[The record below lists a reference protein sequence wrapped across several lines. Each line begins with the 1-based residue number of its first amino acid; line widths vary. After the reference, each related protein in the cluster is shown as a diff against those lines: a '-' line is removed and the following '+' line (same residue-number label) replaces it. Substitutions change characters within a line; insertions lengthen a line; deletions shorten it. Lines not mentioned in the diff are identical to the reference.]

1 MATSIGVVSQVVGE
15 VFAVAGDG
23 TRRPLVEGD
32 RVFAGEQLVT
42 GAAGAV
48 AVNLGNGQQLTL
60 GRDSSVNLTVQ
71 MLAQNPDNTVGAQ
84 DAAPVA
90 PSAND
95 LTDVEQLQA
104 AIEAGADPTMAGEA
118 TAAGPGAGGGAGGVG
133 GGHSFVLLDAVG
145 GAIDPVIG
153 FPTAGFNTPVEFP
166 DPDPVFTDDPQPF
179 VDGIPTGGTASNAVD
194 EDGLPDGIAGGVNDA
209 AGEDVEVSGSLGYS
223 FGPDGIGSFAWSTA
237 GLDDLGVTSG
247 GMPLTYTVSDDGLTL
262 TAFAGDSVVFT
273 LQVTNIATGEYTFTL
288 EAPIDHAAPSEGGS
302 DENDLD
308 FPFGYTITDGNG
320 TPASGSL
327 TLTVND
333 DSPAQQE
340 GERPVVRELVHE
352 DALADGNGEDTD
364 PAQTTTVSAPA
375 GTLSALVNFGADG
388 PGGISLSGSEAAL
401 QSLYD
406 LGLTSGEVDLEY
418 SVVVDPETGVSTLT
432 AMAGD
437 APIFTLEVSPDGSYT
452 FTLEGKIDH
461 PEDDGVDSET
471 LGDSSIALDFS
482 ALLVATDYDGDTLEG
497 GFGEG
502 SFVIDIE
509 DDVPVQ
515 TGSAGDRPVVH
526 GLVHEDALDDGNGED
541 TDPAQTLVAEGGPG
555 SLDALVSFG
564 ADGRG
569 GFALSTDTGTLEAL
583 LLESGGVPLVY
594 SVVVDEV
601 TGIST
606 LTATAG
612 EGGAPVFTL
621 EVNTDGSYT
630 FTLEGKI
637 DHPEGDGVDGETLGD
652 SSLALDFSGLL
663 IATDGDGDPLA
674 DGFDEG
680 TFVIDIEDDVPVQTG
695 GAGDRPVVTGLV
707 HEDALGDGNGE
718 DTDPAQTLVVEGGP
732 GTLDALVS
740 FGADGRGG
748 FALSADTGTLEALL
762 LESGGVPL
770 VYTVVVDEVSG
781 ISTLTATAGEGGAPV
796 FTLEVNTDGS
806 YTFTLE
812 GKIDHPEDDGVDS
825 ETLGDSSLALDFSG
839 MLIATDGDG
848 DPILDGFDEGT
859 FVIDIEDDVPV
870 QSGTPGDRPVVT
882 GLVHEDAL
890 GTGNGESGNVPTQT
904 LVATGGIGALDA
916 LVSFGADGRGSFE
929 LSEDTS
935 SLEGL
940 NLESGGVP
948 LVYSVVVDPDTGIST
963 LTATA
968 GVDGPEIFIL
978 EVNADGSY
986 TFTLE
991 GKIDHP
997 EGNGVDSETLG
1008 DSSLALDFSGLLIAK
1023 DGDGDPLADAFEPGS
1038 FVIDIEDDVPVQ
1050 AGEEGDRPV
1059 VRGLVHEDAL
1069 GMGNGESGNVPTQ
1082 TLIATGGAGALDALV
1097 SFGAD
1102 GKGGFALSADTGTLE
1117 AQQLQSNQVD
1127 LEYDVVVD
1135 DITGVSTLTATAGGA
1150 DIFTLVVNPDGSYTF
1165 TLKGPIDHPLDNSD
1179 DSETLGALG
1188 IDFSGLLIATDGDGD
1203 PLADPLEAGSF
1214 VIDIE
1219 DDVPVACDE
1228 TVKPILDDEG
1238 LDGGI
1243 NGGLGDT
1250 NGAATTATG
1259 TLNFSAGADGQQ
1271 SFELTGPDT
1280 LGNEAVTSTWDPD
1293 TNMLTITSAEG
1304 RGDLMTVQVDPETG
1318 DYTVSLL
1325 QALRH
1330 EEGGHENNIHLNI
1343 GYTVTDGD
1351 GDSASATIRVN
1362 IDDDTPTISQSDVSD
1377 KSYVTFKGSDA
1388 GYANSY
1394 GYYVKGPDGAP
1405 VSGKVLWA
1413 NVLDLDIGD
1422 QASLDGLNPED
1433 VGFFIIPD
1441 GAENDGLSDGAE
1453 LTFEFDGGKWHA
1465 VLDGVRLEGAD
1476 GANVLFSDATLNPG
1490 GAHLQDTDHPGNQNW
1505 EDKTDTSDFDYNDVS
1520 ISVTWGGQLQVDE
1533 SDFDVDASRDFSGV
1547 FNVDAGADG
1556 QRSLEYE
1563 LTLKGSEDG
1572 PVDSGLIDT
1581 ETGESVFL
1589 SLVGTST
1596 IEGRNESGE
1605 LVFTVSVDDA
1615 GVVTLDQLRAL
1626 KHPSTD
1632 PDEPI
1637 GLDAKLI
1644 GLKATVTDNDG
1655 DTASSTLDLGKLISF
1670 KDDGPTAED
1679 DTPDALV
1686 EGESANVVSGNVLD
1700 NDSAGADGGKAFVGW
1715 NGSPANTAAIAEL
1728 SKYGTLV
1735 LNPATGEYS
1744 FTLNNDDPDTL
1755 GLAEG
1760 ETVSERVQYT
1770 MKDADGDI
1778 STAYLTI
1785 SITGTNNGIT
1795 LEGLDVNGGEVT
1807 VDEQHLPNGSAPD
1820 DGALTQTGS
1829 FSFESPDGLD
1839 TLTIDGVAFT
1849 FAQLQGAT
1857 EGAPLVIES
1866 AGGVLNITGFTGTA
1880 SGGTVSYAYTLE
1892 NAVGHDAVQGP
1903 NTLTEQF
1910 EVVVTDRDGDSAT
1923 GTIDV
1928 NIVDDVP
1935 DAKDNK
1941 VCIEGTGLPP
1951 YNLTLVLDSSGSM
1964 DDIVKADLDGNGT
1977 PENVT
1982 RLDVAKAALVN
1993 LINSYIALGVP
2004 LNFKVIDFDSSARLV
2019 YEGTDPAAAKAAIN
2033 AMTEGGN
2040 TNYDAAL
2047 DLARD
2052 ELEQDLANSDLD
2064 DYENRLYFLSDGE
2077 PYPSGNGA
2085 PASWQDFVDDKDID
2099 VITVGIQIPTGGNA
2113 ENALEAVGNDGD
2125 SVIVVTDPNQLSA
2138 TLDDTVP
2145 DGVTGNVISDVGT
2158 EGADV
2163 AGADGA
2169 LSVISVTYLDADGNS
2184 QTVDVPAGGTT
2195 GPLET
2200 FLGGTLTMSS
2210 DGTYTYQA
2218 PANVTGDSE
2227 DVFTYTVK
2235 DADGDTDSANL
2246 TICIK
2251 DSVPVAKDNEAS
2263 VVESGLPPFN
2273 LTLVLDSSGS
2283 MDDIVKADLDGDGKK
2298 EDVTRLDVAKVAL
2311 VNLINSYIALGVPL
2325 NFKVIDFD
2333 SGARLVY
2340 EGTDPV
2346 AAKNAIDG
2354 MAEGGN
2360 TSYSNAL
2367 ALARDEL
2374 EDDLDNP
2381 DLDDYENRLYFLS
2394 DGEPYPSGNGAPSG
2408 WQNFVDSNDI
2418 DVIAVG
2424 IQIPSNGT
2432 AATEL
2437 GKVGNAGDT
2446 VIVVQDP
2453 NELSATLGETVPDS
2467 LEGNVITD
2475 AGPDGV
2481 DDPGTDGP
2489 ISVVFVSYTDENG
2502 DEVTVGVPE
2511 GGSTGPLTTQLGGT
2525 LVIASD
2531 GSYTYSA
2538 PSSAPA
2544 GAVDVFRYTIA
2555 DRDGDTSSADLT
2567 ITIEDGG
2574 PVAKDD
2580 MAQAQEGYWTL
2591 SGNSTYTAQYAVHGG
2606 GPTTNVNIGDIDNA
2620 PNMGQ
2625 KSSQSS
2631 TFTVNANAGAPAQV
2645 IFSASTGNWNS
2656 ADRWDAELFR
2666 VGDSNPVAQLLN
2678 QTGNRSNASF
2688 DSITQSG
2695 QYYVKFT
2702 VRDNSG
2708 STSFPGN
2715 LSGRADLDITKLQYT
2730 NPLQN
2735 VSVTAPGVVWVAALM
2750 ASGNVLSNDNPG
2762 PDGGVSVTGVNGQD
2776 MEAGGLTLVG
2786 QYGTLY
2792 IAANGAYTYIPLT
2805 GDLPSG
2811 ASDSFTYDIVDADGS
2826 TDSAVLTVGIKDTQY
2841 SSTGTSGNNLV
2852 GGNEGNNS
2860 LDGLAGND
2868 VVYGGAGNDTLHGG
2882 NGNDNLM
2889 GGEGDDILYGGA
2901 NDDVLNG
2908 GAGND
2913 KLYGG
2918 AGNDWLIGGEGEDIF
2933 IWGAGETGI
2942 DVVADFQTGPN
2953 GDALDLSALLTG
2965 ENAGNLESYLT
2976 FSFGPSTT
2984 IVADSNGA
2992 SNGGNIQTI
3001 VLDGV
3006 DLGAVYGST
3015 NAGDVIAGM
3024 LNDGSL
3030 VVNA

>member
-48 AVNLGNGQQLTL
+48 AVNLENGQQLTV

-209 AGEDVEVSGSLGYS
+209 AGEDIEVSGSLGYS

-406 LGLTSGEVDLEY
+406 LGLTSGEVDLVY

-437 APIFTLEVSPDGSYT
+437 ATIFTLEVTPGGGYT

-461 PEDDGVDSET
+461 REGDGVDSET

-482 ALLVATDYDGDTLEG
+482 ALLVATDYDGDALEG

-509 DDVPVQ
+509 DDVPEQ
-515 TGSAGDRPVVH
+515 AGAPGDRPVINK
-526 GLVHEDALDDGNGED
+526 LVHEDALGTGNGED
-541 TDPAQTLVAEGGPG
+541 DADPEQVLVARGEVGTLD
-555 SLDALVSFG
+555 SLVNFG

-569 GFALSTDTGTLEAL
+569 GFELSTDTGTLEAL
-583 LLESGGVPLVY
+583 LLESGGVPLTY
-594 SVVVDEV
+594 TVVVDEA
-601 TGIST
+601 TGDST
-606 LTATAG
+606 LVATAG
-612 EGGAPVFTL
+612 PSEIFTL
-621 EVNTDGSYT
+621 VVNTDGSYT
-630 FTLEGKI
+630 FTLKGKI
-637 DHPEGDGVDGETLGD
+637 DHQEQDGIDSETLGD
-652 SSLALDFSGLL
+652 NSQSLDFSGML
-663 IATDGDGDPLA
+663 IAKDGDGDPIL
-674 DGFDEG
+674 DGFDDG
-680 TFVIDIEDDVPVQTG
+680 TFVIDIEDDVPVQVG
-695 GAGDRPVVTGLV
+695 VPGDRPVINKLV
-707 HEDALGDGNGE
+707 HEDALGTGNGE
-718 DTDPAQTLVVEGGP
+718 DDADPEQVLVARGEV
-732 GTLDALVS
+732 GTLDSLVN

-748 FALSADTGTLEALL
+748 FELSTDTGTLEALL

-770 VYTVVVDEVSG
+770 TYTVVVDEATG
-781 ISTLTATAGEGGAPV
+781 DSTLVATAGPSEI
-796 FTLEVNTDGS
+796 FTLVVNTDGS
-806 YTFTLE
+806 YTFTLK
-812 GKIDHPEDDGVDS
+812 GKIDHQEQDGIDS
-825 ETLGDSSLALDFSG
+825 ETLGDNSQSLDFSG
-839 MLIATDGDG
+839 ILIAKDGDG
-848 DPILDGFDEGT
+848 DPLLNGFDDGT

-870 QSGTPGDRPVVT
+870 QTGAPGDRPVI
-882 GLVHEDAL
+882 
-890 GTGNGESGNVPTQT
+890 N
-904 LVATGGIGALDA
+904 
-916 LVSFGADGRGSFE
+916 
-929 LSEDTS
+929 
-935 SLEGL
+935 
-940 NLESGGVP
+940 
-948 LVYSVVVDPDTGIST
+948 
-963 LTATA
+963 
-968 GVDGPEIFIL
+968 
-978 EVNADGSY
+978 
-986 TFTLE
+986 
-991 GKIDHP
+991 K
-997 EGNGVDSETLG
+997 
-1008 DSSLALDFSGLLIAK
+1008 
-1023 DGDGDPLADAFEPGS
+1023 
-1038 FVIDIEDDVPVQ
+1038 
-1050 AGEEGDRPV
+1050 
-1059 VRGLVHEDAL
+1059 LVHEDAL

-1102 GKGGFALSADTGTLE
+1102 GKGGFALSAETGTLE

-1250 NGAATTATG
+1250 NGAATTASG

-1280 LGNEAVTSTWDPD
+1280 LGTEAVTSTWDPD
-1293 TNMLTITSAEG
+1293 TNTLTISSAEG

-1330 EEGGHENNIHLNI
+1330 EEGSHENNIHLNI

-1362 IDDDTPTISQSDVSD
+1362 IDDDTPTISHSDVSD

-1394 GYYVKGPDGAP
+1394 GYYVKGLDGAP

-1422 QASLDGLNPED
+1422 KASLDGLNPED

-1556 QRSLEYE
+1556 QRSLEYD

-1572 PVDSGLIDT
+1572 PVDSGLIDS

-1795 LEGLDVNGGEVT
+1795 LEGLDINGGEVT

-1880 SGGTVSYAYTLE
+1880 SGGTVNYAYTLE

-1964 DDIVKADLDGNGT
+1964 DDIVSADLDGNGT

-1993 LINSYIALGVP
+1993 LINSYVALGVP

-2052 ELEQDLANSDLD
+2052 ELEDDLANSDLD

-2158 EGADV
+2158 DGADV

-2218 PANVTGDSE
+2218 PANVNGDSE

-2251 DSVPVAKDNEAS
+2251 DSVPLAKDNEAS

-2283 MDDIVKADLDGDGKK
+2283 MDDIVKADLDGDGVK
-2298 EDVTRLDVAKVAL
+2298 ENATRLDVAKVAL

-2333 SGARLVY
+2333 SSARLVY
-2340 EGTDPV
+2340 EGTDPA
-2346 AAKNAIDG
+2346 AAKAAINAMD
-2354 MAEGGN
+2354 EGGN
-2360 TSYSNAL
+2360 TNYDAAL
-2367 ALARDEL
+2367 DLARDEL
-2374 EDDLDNP
+2374 EDDLANP
-2381 DLDDYENRLYFLS
+2381 ALDDYENRLYFLS

-2475 AGPDGV
+2475 AGPEGV
-2481 DDPGTDGP
+2481 DEAGNDGP

-2511 GGSTGPLTTQLGGT
+2511 GGSTGPLTTELGGT

-2538 PSSAPA
+2538 PRNAPA
-2544 GAVDVFRYTIA
+2544 GAMDVFRYTIA
-2555 DRDGDTSSADLT
+2555 DRDGDTSSANLT

-2580 MAQAQEGYWTL
+2580 NVQAQEGYWTL
-2591 SGNSTYTAQYAVHGG
+2591 SGNSTYTAQYAVPGG
-2606 GPTTNVNIGDIDNA
+2606 GPTTNVNISDIDNA

-2631 TFTVNANAGAPAQV
+2631 TFTVNAHAGAPAQV

-2735 VSVTAPGVVWVAALM
+2735 VSVTVPGVVWVAALM
-2750 ASGNVLSNDNPG
+2750 ASGNVLSNDDPG
-2762 PDGGVSVTGVNGQD
+2762 PDGGLAVTGVNGQD

-2841 SSTGTSGNNLV
+2841 SSTGNSGNNLV
-2852 GGNEGNNS
+2852 GGNEGNNT

>member
-42 GAAGAV
+42 GAAGVV
-48 AVNLGNGQQLTL
+48 AVNLENGQQLTL
-60 GRDSSVNLTVQ
+60 GRDSSINLTVQ
-71 MLAQNPDNTVGAQ
+71 MLAQNPDNNAGAQ

-104 AIEAGADPTMAGEA
+104 AIEAGVDPTLAGEA

-133 GGHSFVLLDAVG
+133 GGHSFVMLDAVG

-153 FPTAGFNTPVEFP
+153 FPTAGLSTPVEFP
-166 DPDPVFTDDPQPF
+166 DADPIFTDDPQPF
-179 VDGIPTGGTASNAVD
+179 VDGVPTAGTASNAVD
-194 EDGLPDGIAGGVNDA
+194 EDGLPDGLAGGVNDA
-209 AGEDVEVSGSLGYS
+209 AGEDVQVSGSLGYS
-223 FGPDGIGSFAWSTA
+223 FGPDGIGSFAWSAT
-237 GLDDLGVTSG
+237 GLEALGVTSG

-273 LQVTNIATGEYTFTL
+273 LEVTNIATGEYTFTL

-308 FPFGYTITDGNG
+308 YSFSYTITDGNG
-320 TPASGSL
+320 TPATGSL
-327 TLTVND
+327 AITIDD
-333 DSPAQQE
+333 DSPALNE
-340 GERPVVRELVHE
+340 GERPLVRGLVHE
-352 DALADGNGEDTD
+352 DALGDGNGEDTD
-364 PAQTTTVSAPA
+364 PAQTTTWTRPD

-406 LGLTSGEVDLEY
+406 LGLTSGDVDLVY
-418 SVVVDPETGVSTLT
+418 SVVVDPGTGISTLT
-432 AMAGD
+432 ATAGVD
-437 APIFTLEVSPDGSYT
+437 GPTVFTLEVTAEGGFT
-452 FTLEGKIDH
+452 FSLEGKIDH
-461 PEDDGVDSET
+461 PEQDGVDSET
-471 LGDSSIALDFS
+471 LGDNSIALDFS
-482 ALLVATDYDGDTLEG
+482 ALLVATDYDGDALEG

-515 TGSAGDRPVVH
+515 SGGPGERPVVG
-526 GLVHEDALDDGNGED
+526 GLVHEDALTDGNGED
-541 TDPAQTLVAEGGPG
+541 TDPAQTLSVVGDVGA
-555 SLDALVSFG
+555 LDALVNFG

-569 GFALSTDTGTLEAL
+569 GFELSTDTSTLEAL

-594 SVVVDEV
+594 SVVVDGDV
-601 TGIST
+601 ST
-606 LTATAG
+606 LVATAG
-612 EGGAPVFTL
+612 DGGAEIFTL
-621 EVNTDGSYT
+621 VVNTDGSYS
-630 FTLEGKI
+630 FTLQGKI
-637 DHPEGDGVDGETLGD
+637 DHPE
-652 SSLALDFSGLL
+652 
-663 IATDGDGDPLA
+663 
-674 DGFDEG
+674 
-680 TFVIDIEDDVPVQTG
+680 Q
-695 GAGDRPVVTGLV
+695 
-707 HEDALGDGNGE
+707 
-718 DTDPAQTLVVEGGP
+718 
-732 GTLDALVS
+732 
-740 FGADGRGG
+740 
-748 FALSADTGTLEALL
+748 
-762 LESGGVPL
+762 
-770 VYTVVVDEVSG
+770 
-781 ISTLTATAGEGGAPV
+781 
-796 FTLEVNTDGS
+796 
-806 YTFTLE
+806 
-812 GKIDHPEDDGVDS
+812 DGVDS

-848 DPILDGFDEGT
+848 DPLADAFEPGSFLIDIEDDVPMQAGAPGDRPVVGGLVHEDALDAGNGEDTDPVQTRSVVGEVGALDVLVSFGADGRGGFELSEDTSSLDGLGLESGGVPLVYSVVVDPETGISTLTATAGDGGPQIFTLQVNADGSYTFTLEGKIDHPEQDGVDSETLGDSSLALDFSGLLIARDGDGDPLADAFDPGS

-870 QSGTPGDRPVVT
+870 QSGTPGDRPVVQ

-890 GTGNGESGNVPTQT
+890 DAGNGEDTDPAQT
-904 LVATGGIGALDA
+904 RTLISEAGALNA
-916 LVSFGADGRGSFE
+916 LVNFGADGRGGFE
-929 LSEDTS
+929 LSDDTS
-935 SLEGL
+935 SLDGL

-948 LVYSVVVDPDTGIST
+948 LVYSVVVDEITGVST

-968 GVDGPEIFIL
+968 GVGGPEIFTL
-978 EVNADGSY
+978 EVTADGSY
-986 TFTLE
+986 TFTLQ
-991 GKIDHP
+991 GKVDHQ
-997 EGNGVDSETLG
+997 EQDGIDSETLG
-1008 DSSLALDFSGLLIAK
+1008 DNSLALDFSGLLIAK

-1069 GMGNGESGNVPTQ
+1069 GAGNGEGGAVPTQ
-1082 TLIATGGAGALDALV
+1082 TLVAAGGAGALDALV

-1102 GKGGFALSADTGTLE
+1102 GKGGFALSTDTAVLE
-1117 AQQLQSNQVD
+1117 AQQLQSGDVD

-1165 TLKGPIDHPLDNSD
+1165 TLKGPIDHPLDNND

-1188 IDFSGLLIATDGDGD
+1188 IDFSGMLIATDGDGD

-1228 TVKPILDDEG
+1228 NVKPILDDEG
-1238 LDGGI
+1238 LEGGI

-1250 NGAATTATG
+1250 NGAATTASG

-1271 SFELTGPDT
+1271 SFELTGPDS

-1293 TNMLTITSAEG
+1293 TNTLTITSAEG

-1394 GYYVKGPDGAP
+1394 GYYVKGPDGTP

-1413 NVLDLDIGD
+1413 NVLDQDIGD
-1422 QASLDGLNPED
+1422 KASLDGLNPEE

-1441 GAENDGLSDGAE
+1441 GAGLNDDLADGAE
-1453 LTFEFDGGKWHA
+1453 LTFEFEGGKWHA

-1490 GAHLQDTDHPGNQNW
+1490 GAHLQDTSAPGNQNW

-1520 ISVTWGGQLQVDE
+1520 VSVTWGGRLQVDE
-1533 SDFDVDASRDFSGV
+1533 SDFDTDATRDFRGV

-1563 LTLKGSEDG
+1563 LTLKGADEG
-1572 PVDSGLIDT
+1572 PVDSGLVDS
-1581 ETGESVFL
+1581 ESGEPV
-1589 SLVGTST
+1589 SLHLVDDST
-1596 IEGRNESGE
+1596 IEGRTASGE
-1605 LVFTVSVDDA
+1605 LVFTVSVDAA
-1615 GVVTLDQLRAL
+1615 GKVTLDQARAVM
-1626 KHPSTD
+1626 HPTQD

-1644 GLKATVTDNDG
+1644 GLKATITDNDG
-1655 DTASSTLDLGKLISF
+1655 DSASSTLDLGKLISF

-1679 DTPDALV
+1679 DTATTLV
-1686 EGESANVVSGNVLD
+1686 EGDTVNTVSGNVLT
-1700 NDSAGADGGKAFVGW
+1700 NDSAGADGGKVFVGW
-1715 NGSPANTAAIAEL
+1715 NPSAANATAIAEL
-1728 SKYGTLV
+1728 SKYGALV
-1735 LNPATGEYS
+1735 LNPTTGEYT

-1760 ETVSERVQYT
+1760 QTVSERVQYT
-1770 MKDADGDI
+1770 MEDADGDI

-1795 LEGLDVNGGEVT
+1795 LEGLNVGGGEVT
-1807 VDEQHLPNGSAPD
+1807 VDEQHLLTGSAPD
-1820 DGALTQTGS
+1820 DGALTQTGT

-1839 TLTIDGVAFT
+1839 TLSIDGTAFT

-1857 EGAPLVIES
+1857 TDAPLVIQS
-1866 AGGVLNITGFTGTA
+1866 AGGVLNITGFTGDA
-1880 SGGTVSYAYTLE
+1880 SGGTVQYAYTLE
-1892 NAVGHDAVQGP
+1892 NAVGHAAVQGP
-1903 NTLTEQF
+1903 NTISEQF
-1910 EVVVTDRDGDSAT
+1910 DVVVTDRDGDSAN

-1928 NIVDDVP
+1928 NIIDDVP

-1941 VCIEGTGLPP
+1941 VCIEGVGLPP
-1951 YNLTLVLDSSGSM
+1951 YNLTLVVDSSGSM
-1964 DDIVKADLDGNGT
+1964 DDIVRADLNGDGAQ
-1977 PENVT
+1977 ENVT

-1993 LINSYIALGVP
+1993 LINSYVALGVP
-2004 LNFKVIDFDSSARLV
+2004 LNFKVIDFDTGARLV
-2019 YEGTDPAAAKAAIN
+2019 YEGSDPAAAKAAIN
-2033 AMTEGGN
+2033 AMDEGGN
-2040 TNYDAAL
+2040 TNYEAAL
-2047 DLARD
+2047 DLARS
-2052 ELEQDLANSDLD
+2052 ELEQDLSNPALANH
-2064 DYENRLYFLSDGE
+2064 ENRLYFLSDGA
-2077 PYPSGNGA
+2077 PFPSSNGA
-2085 PASWQDFVDDKDID
+2085 PASWQNFVDNNGID
-2099 VITVGIQIPTGGNA
+2099 VIAVGIQVPNNGSAATELGK
-2113 ENALEAVGNDGD
+2113 VGNDGD
-2125 SVIVVTDPNQLSA
+2125 AVIVVQDPNQLSA
-2138 TLDDTVP
+2138 TLGDTVP
-2145 DGVTGNVISDVGT
+2145 DSVVGNVISDVGT
-2158 EGADV
+2158 GGVDV
-2163 AGADGA
+2163 VGADGP
-2169 LSVISVTYLDADGNS
+2169 LSVISISFTNAAGEV
-2184 QTVDVPAGGTT
+2184 QTVNVPATGTT
-2195 GPLET
+2195 GPLLT
-2200 FLGGTLTMSS
+2200 QLGGTLTIAS
-2210 DGTYTYQA
+2210 DGTYTYKA
-2218 PANVTGDSE
+2218 PANVNGDSE

-2273 LTLVLDSSGS
+2273 LTLVIDSSGS
-2283 MDDIVKADLDGDGKK
+2283 MDDIVRADLDGDGDK
-2298 EDVTRLDVAKVAL
+2298 ENATRLDVAKVAL

-2333 SGARLVY
+2333 SSARLVY
-2340 EGTDPV
+2340 EGADPV
-2346 AAKNAIDG
+2346 AAKAAINAMD
-2354 MAEGGN
+2354 EGGN
-2360 TSYSNAL
+2360 TNYDAALNLARSELEQDLSNPAL
-2367 ALARDEL
+2367 A
-2374 EDDLDNP
+2374 NH
-2381 DLDDYENRLYFLS
+2381 ENRLYFLS
-2394 DGEPYPSGNGAPSG
+2394 DGAPYPSGNGAPAG
-2408 WQNFVDSNDI
+2408 WQNFVDSNGI

-2424 IQIPSNGT
+2424 IQVPSSGA

-2453 NELSATLGETVPDS
+2453 NELSATLGDTVPDS

-2475 AGPDGV
+2475 AGPGGV
-2481 DDPGTDGP
+2481 DEAGNDGP
-2489 ISVVFVSYTDENG
+2489 ISVVFVSYTNSDG
-2502 DEVTVGVPE
+2502 DLVSVAVPE

-2525 LVIASD
+2525 LVISSD

-2538 PSSAPA
+2538 PRNAPA
-2544 GAVDVFRYTIA
+2544 GAEDVFKYTIA
-2555 DRDGDTSSADLT
+2555 DRDGDTSSANLT

-2580 MAQAQEGYWTL
+2580 TAQAQEGYWTL
-2591 SGNSTYTAQYAVHGG
+2591 SGNSTYTAQYAVQGG
-2606 GPTTNVNIGDIDNA
+2606 GAATNVSIGDIDNA

-2631 TFTVNANAGAPAQV
+2631 NFTVNAHAGAPAQV

-2708 STSFPGN
+2708 NAGN
-2715 LSGRADLDITKLQYT
+2715 SSGRADLDITKLQYT

-2735 VSVTAPGVVWVAALM
+2735 VSVTVPGVVWVAALM

-2762 PDGGVSVTGVNGQD
+2762 PDGGLSVTGVNGQD

-2786 QYGTLY
+2786 QFGTLH
-2792 IAANGAYTYIPLT
+2792 IAANGAYTYIPLA
-2805 GDLPSG
+2805 GDLPAGS
-2811 ASDSFTYDIVDADGS
+2811 SDSFTYDIVDADGS

-2852 GGNEGNNS
+2852 GGNEGDNT
-2860 LDGLAGND
+2860 LDGLGGND
-2868 VVYGGAGNDTLHGG
+2868 VVYGGAGNDILRGSS
-2882 NGNDNLM
+2882 GNDHLM
-2889 GGEGDDILYGGA
+2889 GGEGNDILYGDAG
-2901 NDDVLNG
+2901 NDLLNG

-2933 IWGAGETGI
+2933 IWGAGESGI
-2942 DVVADFQTGPN
+2942 DVVADFQAGPN

-2992 SNGGNIQTI
+2992 SGGGNIQTI

-3006 DLGAVYGST
+3006 DLSAVYNSSS
-3015 NAGDVIAGM
+3015 AGDVIAGM

-3030 VVNA
+3030 MVNA